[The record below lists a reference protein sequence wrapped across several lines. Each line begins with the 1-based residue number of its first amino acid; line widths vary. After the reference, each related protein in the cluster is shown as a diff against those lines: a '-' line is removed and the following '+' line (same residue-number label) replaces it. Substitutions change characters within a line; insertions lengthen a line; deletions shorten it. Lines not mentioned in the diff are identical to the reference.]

1 MRGSLFTARARWL
14 DRAALARRIRIA
26 ATLAVALQLVFATS
40 AAAYTRST
48 ATAYAESWWSTY
60 NTFWVRYDNDCAN
73 FVSQAIF
80 AGGVP
85 MNYSQANPWYAEYG
99 AGHAYSQS
107 WRLVSYN
114 RGFFL
119 NDTHPGGYI
128 VNAYY
133 GKPTAATS
141 GVAGDI
147 VYYGWRGDRYFDT
160 DPHESIIVVTNGWAT
175 SYSDYG
181 ALVDAHTTAR
191 HKEYWTL
198 YRFNAR
204 WPSTYIEVLHFRA

>member
-48 ATAYAESWWSTY
+48 ATADAESWWSTY

-85 MNYSQANPWYAEYG
+85 VNYSQTNPG
-99 AGHAYSQS
+99 M
-107 WRLVSYN
+107 
-114 RGFFL
+114 
-119 NDTHPGGYI
+119 
-128 VNAYY
+128 
-133 GKPTAATS
+133 
-141 GVAGDI
+141 
-147 VYYGWRGDRYFDT
+147 
-160 DPHESIIVVTNGWAT
+160 
-175 SYSDYG
+175 
-181 ALVDAHTTAR
+181 
-191 HKEYWTL
+191 
-198 YRFNAR
+198 
-204 WPSTYIEVLHFRA
+204 PSTVPDTRTASRGGLCPTTGASS